1 MVRAEKFF
9 LEEDLMRYFLKH
21 AIATGLFPLLAVFAS
36 VPAAA
41 ETAVG
46 SNIDSRVVLAYKVND
61 AAAQALLPEG
71 WNLLTLPKG
80 PLAGTNLLVA
90 FIDRHLE
97 LDPEGK
103 PVDPFASRSV
113 AILNYGT
120 KPDVPGVRFFVTRV
134 YETPPVANSYG
145 NGVAAGISRNTVST
159 GPAEGT
165 RQLQEM
171 WNVRPERGG
180 EISLA
185 LSFQSGRATWSK
197 SEAMPYSNVTP
208 DFHRIYRY
216 QQLADLA
223 MSAPMGKALNGEISF
238 KSSIPELSGVFDGN
252 EALVGVLAIPVYV
265 REVFLP

>member
-1 MVRAEKFF
+1 
-9 LEEDLMRYFLKH
+9 MRYFLKYAL
-21 AIATGLFPLLAVFAS
+21 AIVLFPLLAVSAS
-36 VPAAA
+36 APAEA

-71 WNLLTLPKG
+71 WKLLTLPKG

-97 LDPEGK
+97 LDPDGQ
-103 PVDPFASRSV
+103 PVDPSTSRSV

-120 KPDVPGVRFFVTRV
+120 NPDVPGVRFFVSRV

-145 NGVAAGISRNTVST
+145 NGVAAGISRNTVSM

-165 RQLQEM
+165 RQQQEM
-171 WNVRPERGG
+171 WSVRPDSGG

-185 LSFQSGRATWSK
+185 LSYDSGRATWSK

-216 QQLADLA
+216 QQLADLT

-238 KSSIPELSGVFDGN
+238 TSSIPELSGVFDGN
-252 EALVGVLAIPVYV
+252 EVLVGVLAIPVYV

>member
-1 MVRAEKFF
+1 M
-9 LEEDLMRYFLKH
+9 LYFLKH
-21 AIATGLFPLLAVFAS
+21 AISTGLFLLLAVFVS
-36 VPAAA
+36 TPAMA
-41 ETAVG
+41 ETPVG
-46 SNIDSRVVLAYKVND
+46 SNIDSRVVLAYKVDD

-71 WNLLTLPKG
+71 WKLLTLPKG

-103 PVDPFASRSV
+103 PVDPFTGRSV

-134 YETPPVANSYG
+134 YETPPVANTYG
-145 NGVAAGISRNTVST
+145 NSVAASISRNTVSS

-165 RQLQEM
+165 RQQQEM
-171 WNVRPERGG
+171 WTIRPDTGG
-180 EISLA
+180 EISLE
-185 LSFQSGRATWSK
+185 LSYQSGRATWSA
-197 SEAMPYSNVTP
+197 SEAMPYSSVTP
-208 DFHRIYRY
+208 EFHRIYRY

-223 MSAPMGKALNGEISF
+223 MSAPMGKALNGKISF
-238 KSSIPELSGVFDGN
+238 TSSVPELSGMFDGN
-252 EALVGVLAIPVYV
+252 EALVGVMAIPVYV

>member
-1 MVRAEKFF
+1 
-9 LEEDLMRYFLKH
+9 MRYFLKS
-21 AIATGLFPLLAVFAS
+21 AISACLLLLLAVFVS
-36 VPAAA
+36 VPVTA
-41 ETAVG
+41 EIAVG

-71 WNLLTLPKG
+71 WKLLTLPKG
-80 PLAGTNLLVA
+80 PLAGANLLVA

-103 PVDPFASRSV
+103 PLDPSTGRAV

-120 KPDVPGVRFFVTRV
+120 NPDVPGVRFFVSRV

-145 NGVAAGISRNTVST
+145 NGVQAGISHNSTST
-159 GPAEGT
+159 GPAEGP
-165 RQLQEM
+165 RQQEEM
-171 WNVRPERGG
+171 WSVRPNSGG
-180 EISLA
+180 EISVA
-185 LSFQSGRATWSK
+185 LSYQSGRATWSK

-223 MSAPMGKALNGEISF
+223 MSAPMGKALNGDLSF
-238 KSSIPELSGVFDGN
+238 TSSVPELSGVFDGN
-252 EALVGVLAIPVYV
+252 EALIGVLAIPVYV

>member
-1 MVRAEKFF
+1 MRFF
-9 LEEDLMRYFLKH
+9 PKN
-21 AIATGLFPLLAVFAS
+21 AISAGLFLLLSVFLS
-36 VPAAA
+36 VPATA

-61 AAAQALLPEG
+61 AAAQAMLPEG
-71 WNLLTLPKG
+71 WKLLTLPNG
-80 PLAGTNLLVA
+80 PFAGANLLIA
-90 FIDRHLE
+90 FIDRHLD

-103 PVDPFASRSV
+103 PLDPFAGRSV

-120 KPDVPGVRFFVTRV
+120 KPDVSGVRFFVTRV

-145 NGVAAGISRNTVST
+145 NGVAAGISRNSSVT
-159 GPAEGT
+159 GRAEGV
-165 RQLQEM
+165 RQQEEL
-171 WNVRPERGG
+171 WSVRPDSGG

-185 LSFQSGRATWSK
+185 LSYQSGRATWSK
-197 SEAMPYSNVTP
+197 SEVMPYSNVTP

-223 MSAPMGKALNGEISF
+223 MSAPMGKALNGDISF
-238 KSSIPELSGVFDGN
+238 TSSVPELSGMFDGN